1 MRTLYQTLDSM
12 AKKKLTKA
20 ALLKAIDEKL
30 QALNLLKSA
39 LQSDPSRKQEDLEN
53 YDKHFKNMFTK

>member
-1 MRTLYQTLDSM
+1 M

-20 ALLKAIDEKL
+20 NLLKAIDEKL